1 MINNNESTNEATNVA
16 TNEASNVAT
25 NEATN
30 EDSYINKITLEY
42 LLNPSIHIKTNSSND
57 LLNKDIKFY
66 KKRICQIT
74 KDMSS
79 GEFINI
85 NLQSIFN
92 NYVSQLIYYFKQ
104 IDYDEI
110 NQEEYNDLNKEQ
122 NDNNQELE
130 HISSLNN
137 ILKKTLPIIK
147 DININ
152 DPILR
157 NKGIKKN

>member
-1 MINNNESTNEATNVA
+1 MINNNEATNVA
-16 TNEASNVAT
+16 SNV
-25 NEATN
+25 ATN

-42 LLNPSIHIKTNSSND
+42 LLNPSIHIKTNDSNE
-57 LLNKDIKFY
+57 LLENDIKFY

-74 KDMSS
+74 KEMSR
-79 GEFINI
+79 GEVINQ

-92 NYVSQLIYYFKQ
+92 NYASQLIYYFKQ
-104 IDYDEI
+104 IDYDELHKG
-110 NQEEYNDLNKEQ
+110 EYNDLTK
-122 NDNNQELE
+122 DLVTTQE
-130 HISSLNN
+130 
-137 ILKKTLPIIK
+137 TPQTIK

>member
-1 MINNNESTNEATNVA
+1 
-16 TNEASNVAT
+16 
-25 NEATN
+25 
-30 EDSYINKITLEY
+30 
-42 LLNPSIHIKTNSSND
+42 
-57 LLNKDIKFY
+57 
-66 KKRICQIT
+66 
-74 KDMSS
+74 MSS
-79 GEFINI
+79 GEFNNI
-85 NLQSIFN
+85 NLQCIFN

-110 NQEEYNDLNKEQ
+110 NQEEYNDLNK
-122 NDNNQELE
+122 DNNQRSEQV
-130 HISSLNN
+130 SSLNN